1 MEAETNRFR
10 DEASLLKDRAAVIA
24 PPPLLTVLSIG
35 AGLLAD
41 HFVPIAIVPGIGAT
55 RFVLFG
61 FLLLVA
67 LGFFVSGVGQLT
79 KHHEHPSPYKPTE
92 AIVAG
97 GIYRFT
103 RNPIYVGFILIVV
116 AIAVVANSVWLLLAS
131 IALFLV
137 LHFGVVKPEERYL
150 SAKFGDTYDDYRRR
164 VRRWI

>member
-1 MEAETNRFR
+1 METEINRFH
-10 DEASLLKDRAAVIA
+10 DEAPLVKDRAAVIA
-24 PPPLLTVLSIG
+24 PPPLLTVFAIG

-67 LGFFVSGVGQLT
+67 ATFIFSGLAQLMT
-79 KHHEHPSPYKPTE
+79 HHEHPSPYKPTV

-103 RNPIYVGFILIVV
+103 RNPIYVGFIIIGV
-116 AIAVVANSVWLLLAS
+116 AIAVVVNTVWLLLAS
-131 IALFLV
+131 IALFLA
-137 LHFGVVKPEERYL
+137 LHFGVVKAEERYL